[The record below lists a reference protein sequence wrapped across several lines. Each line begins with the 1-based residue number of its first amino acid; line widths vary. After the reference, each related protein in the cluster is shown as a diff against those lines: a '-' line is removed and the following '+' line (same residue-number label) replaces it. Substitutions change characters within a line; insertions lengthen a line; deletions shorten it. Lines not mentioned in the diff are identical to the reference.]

1 MKIDINIVIIDDHAI
16 FANGLCSLLESESY
30 SIKRIFTSSKDA
42 LNYLSSTEEIDLVFS
57 DINMPEING
66 IDLTKKIKKLNK
78 NIKVIML
85 SMYEDQN
92 IIKASYKNKADGYL
106 SKKSSLADF
115 KKAIKYA
122 FKDLRYTNVE
132 SQETSTLK
140 DNLTL
145 KYRLTIR
152 EKEILGYLIK
162 EKSNNEI
169 SCLLFISKRTVET
182 HRKNI
187 MLKLEVKNSI
197 GIAVKTL
204 QYNLLA

>member
-78 NIKVIML
+78 YIKVIML

>member
-1 MKIDINIVIIDDHAI
+1 MKININIVIIDDHAI

-78 NIKVIML
+78 YIKVIML

>member
-92 IIKASYKNKADGYL
+92 IIKESYKNKADGYL

>member
-92 IIKASYKNKADGYL
+92 IIKESYKNKADGYL

-122 FKDLRYTNVE
+122 FKDLRYTNVK